1 MSSPRTR
8 ALAPLPLFGALA
20 VGFALAIATPAVA
33 HNFIVSSTPA
43 DGETLTELPEQWQ
56 VTTNETL
63 LDLGGQGA
71 GFALL
76 VSDEQGLFYGDGCVT
91 IEGASLSMPAELGTD
106 GDYTLTYQFISAD
119 GHTLSGELSFTWQ
132 APAEFEPHLGLAE
145 PPVCG
150 ETASAPAPEPTA
162 TAEPEPEVTDEPPVD
177 AEPLEPVDEPFP
189 VIGAVGIG
197 LGALALIGAI
207 VAIVLASRNRASRAT
222 QPEDADSDDTV

>member
-8 ALAPLPLFGALA
+8 PRTPLTLVGALA

-56 VTTNETL
+56 ITTNETL

-91 IEGASLSMPAELGTD
+91 IEGAGLSMPAALGTD
-106 GDYTLTYQFISAD
+106 GDYTLTYQFVSAD
-119 GHTLSGELSFTWQ
+119 GHTLSGELPFSWQ
-132 APAEFEPHLGLAE
+132 AGPDFEPHVGLTE

-150 ETASAPAPEPTA
+150 ESASAPAPEPPA
-162 TAEPEPEVTDEPPVD
+162 TAEPDPEVTDEPVVD
-177 AEPLEPVDEPFP
+177 AEPVEPVADDATPL
-189 VIGAVGIG
+189 GI
-197 LGALALIGAI
+197 A
-207 VAIVLASRNRASRAT
+207 VAIAVVVAIAGVVTAALLRARARRNAE
-222 QPEDADSDDTV
+222 QPDGPEGADR